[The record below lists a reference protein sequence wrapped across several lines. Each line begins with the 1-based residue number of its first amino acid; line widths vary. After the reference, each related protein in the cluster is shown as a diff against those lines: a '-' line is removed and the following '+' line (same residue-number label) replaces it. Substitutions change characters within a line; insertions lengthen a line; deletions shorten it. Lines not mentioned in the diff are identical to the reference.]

1 MVVSSD
7 NLSSNPAEVC
17 HFSAK
22 IDAENNGNEKKRPL
36 EKTFSLVVQIN
47 EACKGLKGFW
57 KLSLGENFFSY
68 LQNRNH
74 KLFELASIE
83 Y

>member
-22 IDAENNGNEKKRPL
+22 IDAENNGN

-68 LQNRNH
+68 LQKRNH